1 MALTGP
7 CSRHYH
13 VHFCIFVQH
22 LPKEKENPELTRV
35 YLSPT
40 ISSQE
45 YLNDEAQKKKKMD
58 QIALVLLTVIC

>member
-13 VHFCIFVQH
+13 VQH

-45 YLNDEAQKKKKMD
+45 YFNDEAQKK
-58 QIALVLLTVIC
+58 IG